1 MKKIIV
7 SIIGLCTF
15 MLMSCSTKNETNKAN
30 ANAIPVYTINVNQ
43 STNPEI
49 LDKFLSDMQ
58 IRLLP
63 LETRDSMY
71 FNGEEAVVHVA
82 DGQLFIHDVAQ
93 DMIFRFDKDGK
104 FINRIARKGQGPE
117 EYTFLSG
124 ITVANQTIYG
134 LNRNKIQCYDY
145 EGNYLKTIPLK
156 YDAWQ
161 IAVRNDGTIFTVTN
175 YIQPYQFTVYSPDGT
190 ISDFMPSNPELL
202 KLEVSQST
210 YHSLKQGNDIV
221 YFTNYFD
228 RNIYQFKD
236 DSVSVMVTLDFGS
249 MNIPA
254 DFFQGEDDEIGSRFR
269 EYREKDKAIMKV
281 DHLTVTDTWLIFSPA
296 QFDAYAVYYNR
307 KNHATILNK
316 DLEEPYNLLFGGYK
330 TPDGYN
336 PETGEFYRLVGSMD
350 LKEVVEEIAKNNPDY
365 LDKYPFLKG
374 IDFSQVDE
382 NSNDWVVFYKL

>member
-15 MLMSCSTKNETNKAN
+15 MLMSCSTKNETNK

-82 DGQLFIHDVAQ
+82 DGQLFVHDVAQ
-93 DMIFRFDKDGK
+93 GMIFRFDKDGK

-145 EGNYLKTIPLK
+145 E
-156 YDAWQ
+156 
-161 IAVRNDGTIFTVTN
+161 AVRNDGTIFTATN
-175 YIQPYQFTVYSPDGT
+175 YLQPYQFTVYYPDGT
-190 ISDFMPSNPELL
+190 ISDFIPSNPELL

-210 YHSLKQGNDIV
+210 HHSLKRDNDIV

-236 DSVSVMVTLDFGS
+236 DSVSVMATLDFGS

-281 DHLTVTDTWLIFSPA
+281 DHLTISDDWLIFTPA
-296 QFDAYAVYYNR
+296 QFDAYAVYYN
-307 KNHATILNK
+307 KATNTTILNK
-316 DLEEPYNLLFGGYK
+316 ELREPYNLLFGGYK

-336 PETGEFYRLVGSMD
+336 PETGEFYRLVSAID
-350 LKEVVEEIAKNNPDY
+350 LKEVVEEIAENNPDY
-365 LDKYPFLKG
+365 LYKYPFLKG

>member
-1 MKKIIV
+1 MPMK
-7 SIIGLCTF
+7 SI
-15 MLMSCSTKNETNKAN
+15 SS
-30 ANAIPVYTINVNQ
+30 
-43 STNPEI
+43 
-49 LDKFLSDMQ
+49 SD
-58 IRLLP
+58 RP
-63 LETRDSMY
+63 RSDSMY

-82 DGQLFIHDVAQ
+82 DGQLFVHDVAQ

-104 FINRIARKGQGPE
+104 LINRIARKGQGPE

-156 YDAWQ
+156 HDAWQ
-161 IAVRNDGTIFTVTN
+161 IAVQNDGTIFTATN

-374 IDFSQVDE
+374 VDLSQVDE

>member
-1 MKKIIV
+1 MKPFIIF
-7 SIIGLCTF
+7 STLFLGLS
-15 MLMSCSTKNETNKAN
+15 LVSCSDSAKTEHE
-30 ANAIPVYTINVNQ
+30 IPVYSINVKQTPNADEVNQ
-43 STNPEI
+43 
-49 LDKFLSDMQ
+49 FFGQAQ
-58 IRLLP
+58 IRLQP

-93 DMIFRFDKDGK
+93 DIIFRFDKNGK
-104 FINRIARKGQGPE
+104 FINRIARNGQGPE

-124 ITVANQTIYG
+124 ITIANQTIYG

-145 EGNYLKTIPLK
+145 EGNYLKTISLK
-156 YDAWQ
+156 HDSWQ
-161 IAVRNDGTIFTVTN
+161 IAVRNDGTLFTATN
-175 YIQPYQFTVYSPDGT
+175 YIQPYQFTAYYPDGT
-190 ISDFMPSNPELL
+190 VSDFMPSNPELL

-210 YHSLKQGNDIV
+210 YHSLKQDKDV
-221 YFTNYFD
+221 AYFTNYFD

-236 DSVSVMVTLDFGS
+236 DSVSVMATLDFGN

-281 DHLTVTDTWLIFSPA
+281 DHLTVTDTWLIFTPA
-296 QFDAYAVYYNR
+296 QFDAYAVYYN
-307 KNHATILNK
+307 KATNTTILNK
-316 DLEEPYNLLFGGYK
+316 ELREPYNLLFGGYK

-336 PETGEFYRLVGSMD
+336 PETGEFYRLVSAID
-350 LKEVVEEIAKNNPDY
+350 LKEVVEEIAESHPDY
-365 LDKYPFLKG
+365 QEKYPFLKG

-382 NSNDWVVFYKL
+382 NSNDWVMFYKL

>member
-1 MKKIIV
+1 MKKVIV

-15 MLMSCSTKNETNKAN
+15 MLMSCSTKNETNKT
-30 ANAIPVYTINVNQ
+30 NAIPVYTINVNQ

-63 LETRDSMY
+63 LETKDSMY

-82 DGQLFIHDVAQ
+82 DGQLFVHDVAQ

-104 FINRIARKGQGPE
+104 LINRIARKGQGPE

-210 YHSLKQGNDIV
+210 YHSLKQDKGV
-221 YFTNYFD
+221 AYFTNYFD

-236 DSVSVMVTLDFGS
+236 DSVSVMATLDFGS

-281 DHLTVTDTWLIFSPA
+281 DHLTISDDWLIFTPA
-296 QFDAYAVYYNR
+296 QFDAYAVYYNKLLCLHMLTAVNPR
-307 KNHATILNK
+307 K
-316 DLEEPYNLLFGGYK
+316 E
-330 TPDGYN
+330 
-336 PETGEFYRLVGSMD
+336 
-350 LKEVVEEIAKNNPDY
+350 
-365 LDKYPFLKG
+365 
-374 IDFSQVDE
+374 
-382 NSNDWVVFYKL
+382 

>member
-15 MLMSCSTKNETNKAN
+15 MLMSCSTKNETNK

-161 IAVRNDGTIFTVTN
+161 IAVRNDGTIFTATN

-210 YHSLKQGNDIV
+210 YHSLKQDKGV
-221 YFTNYFD
+221 AYFTNYFD

-236 DSVSVMVTLDFGS
+236 DSVSVMATLDFGS

-281 DHLTVTDTWLIFSPA
+281 DHLTISDDWLIFTPA

-350 LKEVVEEIAKNNPDY
+350 LKEVVEEIAENNPDY

-374 IDFSQVDE
+374 IDFGQVDE

>member
-15 MLMSCSTKNETNKAN
+15 MLMSCSTKNETNK

-161 IAVRNDGTIFTVTN
+161 IAVRNDGTIFTATN

-210 YHSLKQGNDIV
+210 YHSLKQDKGV
-221 YFTNYFD
+221 AYFTNYFD

-236 DSVSVMVTLDFGS
+236 DSVSVMAALDFGS

-281 DHLTVTDTWLIFSPA
+281 DHLTISDDWLIFTPA
-296 QFDAYAVYYNR
+296 QFDAYAVYYN
-307 KNHATILNK
+307 KATNTTILNK
-316 DLEEPYNLLFGGYK
+316 ELREPYNLLFGGYK

-336 PETGEFYRLVGSMD
+336 PETGEFYRLVSAID
-350 LKEVVEEIAKNNPDY
+350 LKEVVEEIAENNPDY
-365 LDKYPFLKG
+365 LDKYPFLKE
-374 IDFSQVDE
+374 IDLSQVDE